1 MLFSGLFSLW
11 CLDRMSVKS
20 DAKVIRQMYRMLEG
34 LHWILGIIGWLL
46 SS

>member
-1 MLFSGLFSLW
+1 MLFSGLFSPW

-34 LHWILGIIGWLL
+34 LHWILSIIGWLL
-46 SS
+46 SC